1 MVRHGARGM
10 KGWGKA
16 RHVGTKARRHGVGTR
31 LGGIECECARAALD
45 ASLPWSPLRAFVPA
59 FSCPRKTGGVVRFGE
74 HFCAA
79 DFYKRG
85 NWRGN
90 RVKIVLD
97 LPGRAAGL
105 LVNGAQRGRGILVDS
120 SRSDR

>member
-1 MVRHGARGM
+1 MVRDGARGM

-31 LGGIECECARAALD
+31 LGGIKCECALHSMPLCLRHHFVPSCLD
-45 ASLPWSPLRAFVPA
+45 AFVPA

-90 RVKIVLD
+90 RVKIV
-97 LPGRAAGL
+97 
-105 LVNGAQRGRGILVDS
+105 
-120 SRSDR
+120 